1 MPLGGLATPGAHTG
15 AGASRE
21 EMGGGTG
28 SGKGGGEGGGKGGG
42 EGGGEGG
49 RNRQG
54 GGEGDGDIGC
64 FMSSINMCGENRNF

>member
-1 MPLGGLATPGAHTG
+1 MPLGGLATPGAHAG

-21 EMGGGTG
+21 ERGGGTG
-28 SGKGGGEGGGKGGG
+28 SGKGGGEGG
-42 EGGGEGG
+42 

-54 GGEGDGDIGC
+54 GVEGDGDIGC